1 MLKSLKKLFFD
12 PSMQK
17 RKAFLRSLVLFKDLR
32 DRELGYLAQSL
43 HARTYHAGEVIFLE
57 GDIGRALF
65 IIESGKV
72 ELTRM
77 GDDGKPVHVYT
88 AQPGEFF
95 GEMALLEQLPRT
107 ASAAAGERAHLYLL
121 YRSKLESLLSQ
132 HPRIGASIMAHLA
145 QLLSARLRRAT
156 TRPVSAPP
164 LADPL
169 NGEALK
175 A

>member
-12 PSMQK
+12 PAVQK

-32 DRELGYLAQSL
+32 DRELGYLAQAL
-43 HARTYHAGEVIFLE
+43 HARTYHAGETIFLE

-65 IIESGKV
+65 IIESGKI
-72 ELTRM
+72 ELSRQ
-77 GDDGKPVHVYT
+77 GEDGKPVPVYT

-107 ASAAAGERAHLYLL
+107 ASAVAAERSHLYLL
-121 YRSKLESLLSQ
+121 YRSKLESLLSH

-156 TRPVSAPP
+156 ARVVAS
-164 LADPL
+164 
-169 NGEALK
+169 GEALK